1 MTLWNMML
9 DDKKGPYSPHDGSC
23 KTCFGGVTIDSSNYK
38 SIRKNSHWYNVAHA
52 SAVVKPGAR
61 MMNVSGY
68 NAPSGVELLMFRNP
82 DNSIGTLVCNRSDS
96 DQLLVFSGEGYYVNA
111 RVSARSIASL
121 LWAEK

>member
-1 MTLWNMML
+1 M
-9 DDKKGPYSPHDGSC
+9 
-23 KTCFGGVTIDSSNYK
+23 
-38 SIRKNSHWYNVAHA
+38 AHA

-61 MMNVSGY
+61 IMNVSGY

-96 DQLLVFSGEGYYVNA
+96 DQMLVFSGEGYYVNA